1 MYREARVYLYHSSD
15 ITLSVQKAVRCNM
28 WKIKQ
33 KELLKLEDSWLNCWH
48 AKKSIQVDCSLFWQ
62 LIRNIIE
69 LKLNISE
76 YRLSYFGLKWSLIY
90 LLSVTIAVK
99 CRWEIIPCMYIYE
112 KFWIKFQFGWS
123 HTNQFL

>member
-1 MYREARVYLYHSSD
+1 MENQTEGA
-15 ITLSVQKAVRCNM
+15 A
-28 WKIKQ
+28 KIGRQ
-33 KELLKLEDSWLNCWH
+33 LTELLTC
-48 AKKSIQVDCSLFWQ
+48 KKSIQVDCSLFWQ

-112 KFWIKFQFGWS
+112 KF
-123 HTNQFL
+123 

>member
-1 MYREARVYLYHSSD
+1 MENQTEGA
-15 ITLSVQKAVRCNM
+15 A
-28 WKIKQ
+28 KIGRQ
-33 KELLKLEDSWLNCWH
+33 LTELLTF
-48 AKKSIQVDCSLFWQ
+48 KKSIQVDCSLFWQ

-99 CRWEIIPCMYIYE
+99 CRWEIIPCMYIDE
-112 KFWIKFQFGWS
+112 KFRIKFQFG
-123 HTNQFL
+123 